1 MRKEIPLKGRSW
13 SELEPEMET
22 MTAGDIDWRHGRS
35 PMYVFYTTDEVYDVA
50 RNAYMKYFTENG
62 LGNAKA
68 FIGIGQ
74 MEREVIEM
82 GLSLFNAPENATG
95 SMTTGGTES
104 LLLAIKSC
112 RDWTRANRPSV
123 VKPNIVAPMSTH
135 PAFDKAADLMDLE
148 IRRVPLRPDHRADAK
163 AMDAAI
169 DDQTMMIVGAAPCFP
184 HGVIDPIEEL
194 SEVAV
199 KRDLWL
205 HVDACVGGYISPFA
219 KRLGYDIPVFDFSL
233 PGVRS
238 ISADL
243 HKFGHCPKPA
253 STVFY
258 RDTSYHDFQKFDHAE
273 WSGGRMITQTYVG
286 TRPGGAIAAAWA
298 VMNNLGIEG
307 YEEIASRMLK
317 MAHQYKD
324 DINAIDGLKVVG
336 DPHIT
341 IVAYESVDPAVD
353 IAQVAESM
361 RSKGWLIGMSR
372 LPVAIITM
380 MSLLH
385 EPVRAEYIADLKDS
399 VDSVRATGNKAA
411 GSSVN
416 TNYS

>member
-1 MRKEIPLKGRSW
+1 MRKELPQKGRSW
-13 SELEPEMET
+13 ADLEPEMET
-22 MTAGDIDWRHGRS
+22 MTSGDIDWRRGRS
-35 PMYVFYTTDEVYDVA
+35 PMYVFYTTDDVYEVA

-68 FIGIGQ
+68 FIGVGQ

-112 RDWTRANRPSV
+112 RDWTRANRPEV
-123 VKPNIVAPMSTH
+123 TNPNVVAPMSTH
-135 PAFDKAADLMDLE
+135 PAFDKAADLMNLE
-148 IRRVPLRPDHRADAK
+148 IRRIPLRDDLRADAN

-169 DDQTMMIVGAAPCFP
+169 DDQTMMIAGAAPCFP
-184 HGVIDPIEEL
+184 HGVIDPIDEL
-194 SEVAV
+194 SEIAV
-199 KRDLWL
+199 RRDLWL

-219 KRLGYDIPVFDFSL
+219 KRVGYDIPDFDFSL

-238 ISADL
+238 MSADL
-243 HKFGHCPKPA
+243 HKFGHCAKPA

-298 VMNNLGIEG
+298 VMNHLGIEG
-307 YEEIASRMLK
+307 YEAIARRMLE
-317 MAHQYKD
+317 MSHQYQD
-324 DINAIDGLKVVG
+324 DINAIDGLRVVG
-336 DPHIT
+336 KPHIT
-341 IVAYESVDPAVD
+341 IVAYESTDENVE
-353 IAQVAESM
+353 IAQVAEQM
-361 RSKGWLIGMSR
+361 RSRGWLIGMSR
-372 LPVAIITM
+372 QPAAIITM

-385 EPVRAEYIADLKDS
+385 ERPREEYIDDLKASVADVRAE
-399 VDSVRATGNKAA
+399 GGQAA
-411 GSSVN
+411 SAAN